1 MPVMMYTCGFFLNM
15 ANYEYSETVVQKKN
29 VKHCIVQMYMF
40 SILINRT
47 LNNLS
52 FYTQGYYHTET
63 GTE

>member
-1 MPVMMYTCGFFLNM
+1 MMYTCGFFLNM
-15 ANYEYSETVVQKKN
+15 ANYEYSETVVQDKR
-29 VKHCIVQMYMF
+29 CIAHAYMF

-63 GTE
+63 GAE